1 MEVKGHVHGISSIVH
16 IALGVEGEYL
26 NGISQIPHS
35 ELFEATSSNVPRM
48 IKLAFLNEGIDMM
61 GGIGFML
68 SSEHT
73 NDDINQTLY
82 GFQNV
87 LSALRSDRII

>member
-1 MEVKGHVHGISSIVH
+1 
-16 IALGVEGEYL
+16 
-26 NGISQIPHS
+26 
-35 ELFEATSSNVPRM
+35 
-48 IKLAFLNEGIDMM
+48 M

-73 NDDINQTLY
+73 DDDINQTLY